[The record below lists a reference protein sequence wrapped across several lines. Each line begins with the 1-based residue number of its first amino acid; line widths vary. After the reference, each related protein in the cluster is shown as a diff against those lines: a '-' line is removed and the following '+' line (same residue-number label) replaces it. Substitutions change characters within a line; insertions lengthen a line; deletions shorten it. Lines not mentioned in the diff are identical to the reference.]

1 MIKKLSSLVLSG
13 SLLLLNNLNFVFAE
27 TEEKVLTTSEINKI
41 VENKD
46 NIYGSPNKYW
56 NEETGEF
63 IIPDGYTR
71 IEKNIVAYSKEAS
84 TKCLISGKVKKI
96 VLPNTMK
103 RIDDEALSGLFTIE
117 KINLPESLEYIG
129 RGNFSET
136 KIKELKWPSSVTTIE
151 EGMFS
156 YGDIEK
162 IEIPNTVTHIKNSA
176 FFGTQLKEIYI
187 PDSVVEIEH
196 DTFYDCNKLAK
207 VRLSNN
213 IKKIN
218 NNMFWRNDF
227 ETIDIPESVVEIGS
241 DAFAGSKLKN
251 LKLSKNLKKIDRA
264 AFWFCEDLESLE
276 MPGVTVLGDYVFS
289 NCEKLNRLVV
299 SSEFFK
305 SKDISPKAFSGEEEE
320 FYDLSSEP
328 VKENS
333 VDVFVTD
340 GISGLNIFEIKA
352 QNKWI
357 RSIQS
362 LNQET
367 ESSSN
372 SGYLP
377 NTGLAN
383 TKNLAVFVL
392 ALSLG
397 IFCVLNKKQ
406 KI

>member
-1 MIKKLSSLVLSG
+1 MKNMKIISKILLSMFLFITAE
-13 SLLLLNNLNFVFAE
+13 NNLTFAISTKE
-27 TEEKVLTTSEINKI
+27 TEEKVFTSETADEIAA
-41 VENKD
+41 NKD

-71 IEKNIVAYSKEAS
+71 VESFIINNQTNRGNTICEKVKHVYVPDSVKIIEKGS
-84 TKCLISGKVKKI
+84 
-96 VLPNTMK
+96 
-103 RIDDEALSGLFTIE
+103 
-117 KINLPESLEYIG
+117 
-129 RGNFSET
+129 FSECY
-136 KIKELKWPSSVTTIE
+136 IE
-151 EGMFS
+151 
-156 YGDIEK
+156 
-162 IEIPNTVTHIKNSA
+162 TVGLPKD
-176 FFGTQLKEIYI
+176 LKEISEGLFALSCLKKITLPDNLEKISLMAFHSTHLEEIEI
-187 PDSVVEIEH
+187 PDSVVEMEDSI
-196 DTFYDCNKLAK
+196 F
-207 VRLSNN
+207 SNCYYL
-213 IKKIN
+213 KKIKLPQN
-218 NNMFWRNDF
+218 LKYISEEMFYSAVSLKEIN
-227 ETIDIPESVVEIGS
+227 IPDSVVSIGKT
-241 DAFAGSKLKN
+241 AFADTGIKT
-251 LKLSKNLKKIDRA
+251 LKLPKNLKKIDRA
-264 AFWFCEDLESLE
+264 AFWFCTDLESLE
-276 MPGVTVLGDYVFS
+276 MPSVISLGDYVFS

-305 SKDISPKAFSGEEEE
+305 SKDISPKAFSGEEEN
-320 FYDLSSEP
+320 FYSSPPEP

-340 GISGLNIFEIKA
+340 GISGLNISEIKA